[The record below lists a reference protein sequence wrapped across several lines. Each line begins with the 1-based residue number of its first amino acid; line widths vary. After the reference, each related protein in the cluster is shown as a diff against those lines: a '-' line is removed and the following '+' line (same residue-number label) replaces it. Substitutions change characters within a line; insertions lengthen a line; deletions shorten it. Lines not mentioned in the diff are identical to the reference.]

1 MIELD
6 RRGLRRQAV
15 DRRAD
20 RLVAVVAIAIALLY
34 LCAALLTALL
44 PASLRVGTWLPLH
57 LAGAGAAATAI
68 AGMMPFFSAA
78 YATTQ
83 PVDARVRWA
92 SVALVA
98 VGALVIALGY
108 AGAVLPLAALGGVAF
123 LAGMLLTA
131 WASLV
136 PVRRPLARSGGI
148 VTVGYVAS
156 LVLVIAGAL
165 LTTLFLAGVE
175 PVLLAWGNLR
185 PAHAWLNL
193 VGFVSLVIATTLLH
207 FFPTVIGARIQRT
220 PSATLTVVGLALG
233 TLLVA
238 LGFAADAD
246 WLVRLGGLA
255 VLAGAA
261 ALAVYAAQVWR
272 GKSAWTGDD
281 GWHRFA
287 MGGLVSAIA
296 WFELGVLLAAG
307 RLIVAGADPA
317 AATVSVLLAPMVPGW
332 LGLAVLASATHLVP
346 AIGPGD
352 PAAHA
357 RGRRILGRL
366 GGTRLVAADV
376 GIAALALGLPGD
388 APAAI
393 ATGLLLTG
401 LSLGATALL
410 LVVAVIDGLRSARA
424 TGNLVA

>member
-1 MIELD
+1 VIQLD
-6 RRGLRRQAV
+6 LGGVRRGAV

-34 LCAALLTALL
+34 LCAALLAALL

-78 YATTQ
+78 YATSQ

-98 VGALVIALGY
+98 AGAGVIALGY
-108 AGAVLPLAALGGVAF
+108 AGARLPLAALGGTAF
-123 LAGMLLTA
+123 VAGMLLTA
-131 WASLV
+131 WATV
-136 PVRRPLARSGGI
+136 APVRRPLARPGGV
-148 VTVGYVAS
+148 VTAGYVAS
-156 LVLVIAGAL
+156 LLLVIAGAL

-175 PVLLAWGNLR
+175 PVLVAWGGLR

-233 TLLVA
+233 TSLVA
-238 LGFAADAD
+238 SGFALGAD
-246 WLVRLGGLA
+246 WLVSAGALA

-261 ALAVYAAQVWR
+261 ALAVYAARVWR
-272 GKSAWTGDD
+272 SKSPWTGDE

-287 MGGLVSAIA
+287 MGGLISAIA
-296 WFELGVLLAAG
+296 WFELGVLLGAG
-307 RLIVAGADPA
+307 RLVVAGADPS
-317 AATVSVLLAPMVPGW
+317 AATVSVLLGPMVPGW

-357 RGRRILGRL
+357 RGRRLLGRL
-366 GGTRLVAADV
+366 GGTRLVAADL
-376 GIAALALGLPGD
+376 GIAALALGIPGD
-388 APAAI
+388 AAPAI
-393 ATGLLLTG
+393 AAGLLLTG

>member
-1 MIELD
+1 VIELD